1 MKLNQTLKMLLN
13 QRGLTIREVASKIK
27 ISESTLKTW
36 MRGSNPRSMDDVR
49 TCAQFFNVSLEF
61 LLFGE
66 ESNLPRSVEE
76 MPLESVFNGW
86 LKVRID
92 RAIPIKKAKDT
103 K

>member
-1 MKLNQTLKMLLN
+1 MKLNETLKILMH
-13 QRGLTIREVASKIK
+13 QRGIGVRDVASQVKVP
-27 ISESTLKTW
+27 ESTIKTW
-36 MRGSNPRSMDDVR
+36 LRGSSPRSLDDVR

-76 MPLESVFNGW
+76 MPLESLFNVW
-86 LKVRID
+86 LKVRIE
-92 RAIPIKKAKDT
+92 RAIPIKKTVDK